1 MASFSNSKHI
11 ELSRSIHGP
20 DVEYAHP
27 GQVSG
32 VVVAVVVGVEDSEV
46 LGVEDSEVVADV
58 VDDVVCVVVCVVVC
72 DVDGVAVWVLV
83 RVVVMLEDCVLG
95 DVLAD
100 DVPLVV
106 VVVVGLVVMVVVRVS
121 VSVVEAELLADVVT
135 DVVGVV
141 VRSKHLAKLSGHNSP
156 DSKGRQAS
164 VCRSGHAK
172 RASRWGGWISV
183 PCQAAEHAGGRQVV
197 RYGCA
202 VSRPMALTAAW
213 AKGPNCATST
223 ELERHGASLHP
234 TWANTFILKLK
245 VEAVTNVEPLA
256 RTRGARGT
264 VGAPLWG
271 GRLGGRATGGGRG
284 CHRSRL

>member
-72 DVDGVAVWVLV
+72 DVDGVAVWALV

-106 VVVVGLVVMVVVRVS
+106 VVVVALVVMVVVRVS

-164 VCRSGHAK
+164 VCRSGARK
-172 RASRWGGWISV
+172 EGKQVGRVDKCTVSGG
-183 PCQAAEHAGGRQVV
+183 
-197 RYGCA
+197 
-202 VSRPMALTAAW
+202 
-213 AKGPNCATST
+213 
-223 ELERHGASLHP
+223 
-234 TWANTFILKLK
+234 
-245 VEAVTNVEPLA
+245 
-256 RTRGARGT
+256 GARGRAA
-264 VGAPLWG
+264 GCAI
-271 GRLGGRATGGGRG
+271 RLCCEQANGTYCGMGQRSQLRNQHRARTARRIAASHLGKYF
-284 CHRSRL
+284 HPQTQS